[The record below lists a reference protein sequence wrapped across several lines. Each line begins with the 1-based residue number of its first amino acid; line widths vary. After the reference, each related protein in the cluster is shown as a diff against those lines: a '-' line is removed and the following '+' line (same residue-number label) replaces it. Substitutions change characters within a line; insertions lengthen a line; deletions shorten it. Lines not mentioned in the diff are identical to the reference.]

1 MQTVEAVYILR
12 FHRKTT
18 HKTILLEKL
27 TVAHIPKK
35 LTTLRHWI
43 SREPA
48 ECRPTLQK
56 TPRLQYQDQQI
67 NNFYIISGRLF
78 WKR

>member
-1 MQTVEAVYILR
+1 MQTVQAVYIFRL
-12 FHRKTT
+12 HCQTT
-18 HKTILLEKL
+18 HKTVLLEKL
-27 TVAHIPKK
+27 TVAYIPKK

-43 SREPA
+43 SREQV

-56 TPRLQYQDQQI
+56 TPRLQYQGQQT

-78 WKR
+78 